1 VFSGYAVAF
10 EGEVSMKRL
19 ACLLAWV
26 LTAAVHAQAQPQPTP
41 PAGPAPTG
49 IVVGNGNF
57 FSPIVANLDKAVAF
71 YRDGLGF
78 EATGEPGGATKG
90 APLLDMFGLPDATLR
105 WMVGRAPGITGGVE
119 MVEISNA
126 NGKPVAR
133 NMQDPGAFTLLVL
146 VRDIDKVVAGLKKV
160 GAPVLTIGGEPAL
173 VPMGPGT
180 QAKLLMTRDPDG
192 HFVEVVQPPEFAATA
207 PAGNIVEV
215 RVRLT
220 VADVPTAV
228 KLYHDTLG
236 LELVNQS
243 QFNDNPAVASAFG
256 LPGMQFRFGMLKVPT
271 TGLTFEV
278 IDFKGVESK
287 AVRGNLQD
295 PGSTRIQMRV
305 RDVDE
310 AVAALTKAGG
320 QVVSTG
326 GKPLV
331 IPAGQGQ
338 LKVAIVRE
346 PDNLFLVL
354 IGPAPAQAAAT
365 R

>member
-1 VFSGYAVAF
+1 
-10 EGEVSMKRL
+10 MKRL
-19 ACLLAWV
+19 ACLLA
-26 LTAAVHAQAQPQPTP
+26 TAFAVTVNAQPQTPPTP
-41 PAGPAPTG
+41 GPAPTG

-78 EATGEPGGATKG
+78 DASGQVGNATKG

-105 WMVGRAPGITGGVE
+105 WLVGRAPGITGGIE
-119 MVEISNA
+119 MIEISGA
-126 NGKPVAR
+126 GGKPIAR
-133 NMQDPGAFTLLVL
+133 NMQDSGAFTLLVL
-146 VRDIDKVVAGLKKV
+146 VRDIDVVTAGLKKL
-160 GAPVLTIGGEPAL
+160 GAPILTVGGAPAL

-192 HFVEVVQPPEFAATA
+192 HFVEVVQPPTIAPEA

-228 KLYHDTLG
+228 QQFHDVLG
-236 LELVNQS
+236 MALVNQS
-243 QFNDNPAVASAFG
+243 EFSDNAAVANAFG
-256 LPGMQFRFGMLKVPT
+256 LPGAQFRFGMLKVPT

-278 IDFKGVESK
+278 IEFKGVERNT
-287 AVRGNLQD
+287 VRSVLAD
-295 PGSTRIQMRV
+295 PGATRIQLRV

-310 AVAALTKAGG
+310 AVAALAKAGG
-320 QVVSTG
+320 EVVSTG
-326 GKPLV
+326 GTPLV
-331 IPAGQGQ
+331 IPAGQGRI
-338 LKVAIVRE
+338 KVAIVRE

-354 IGPAPAQAAAT
+354 IGPAPAAAP
-365 R
+365 

>member
-1 VFSGYAVAF
+1 
-10 EGEVSMKRL
+10 MKRF
-19 ACLLAWV
+19 ACLLA
-26 LTAAVHAQAQPQPTP
+26 LAFAAATNAQPQAQPTP
-41 PAGPAPTG
+41 APGPAPTG

-57 FSPIVANLDKAVAF
+57 FSPIVGDLDKAIAF

-78 EATGEPGGATKG
+78 EATGEPGSAGKG
-90 APLLDMFGLPDATLR
+90 AGLLDMFGLPDAQLR
-105 WMVGRAPGITGGVE
+105 WMVGRSPGITGGVE
-119 MVEISNA
+119 MVQISGA
-126 NGKPVAR
+126 NGKPLAR

-160 GAPVLTIGGEPAL
+160 GAPVLTIGGAPAL

-192 HFVEVVQPPEFAATA
+192 HFVEVVQPPEMPQTAAPATA
-207 PAGNIVEV
+207 NIVEV

-228 KLYHDTLG
+228 KLYHDALG
-236 LELVNQS
+236 LELTNQS
-243 QFNDNPAVASAFG
+243 EFVDNPAVASAFG

-287 AVRGNLQD
+287 TVRGNLQD

-310 AVAALTKAGG
+310 AVAALTKVGG

-338 LKVAIVRE
+338 IKVAIVRE
-346 PDNLFLVL
+346 PNNLFLVL
-354 IGPAPAQAAAT
+354 IGPAPAQAAAA